1 MAANFKGNSLLQIS
15 RVFVLLCC
23 FIAVVYIEKAS
34 NSHVLGMANLNYVS
48 HNRVLWKIGKELQAK
63 GHKYTQVLPNCAKER
78 YMDIDVKIFNT
89 SVTNEDIEESH
100 LILMKMDDINSVFG
114 AFKLLKEMQ
123 NKIGVMVKQFC
134 NDLFGSDHLISEIKQ
149 SVDLLLCDTTNF
161 CCPVLAA
168 ALNIT
173 WVDVAPV
180 GFAGVFGAVIYNTP
194 ISYLPLEST
203 PDSSDAFSFI
213 NRLKSFMVFVAIR
226 SVSSTF
232 SKMGSQE
239 SLGKYASKAVVDTTK
254 SSVIS
259 LIPHDF
265 ALEYPRPLTPN
276 VKMIGPVLPEVAGK
290 LPDDLETFMTD
301 SKQVVVVSFGTTL
314 SNYRPDFIEMLADA
328 LGKLPFYVLWRQI
341 GHLPEKISPNIK
353 IVTWFPQNDLLG
365 HPSTKVFLT
374 HGGLNSFLESVYHA
388 VPMVVI
394 PLFGDQHKQAW
405 LVKIKELGVSLD
417 KNVIKSEDITR
428 SITEVAN
435 NMKYKDNAQRISR
448 LLRDRRQ
455 SPAEEGAYWIEYALK
470 HQGAQHLMSS
480 AYDMQLCQFYM
491 FDVFLFVLVVIVV
504 LVCMFLGLCYFMIC
518 QRKSK
523 IPEKEKKT

>member
-1 MAANFKGNSLLQIS
+1 
-15 RVFVLLCC
+15 
-23 FIAVVYIEKAS
+23 
-34 NSHVLGMANLNYVS
+34 
-48 HNRVLWKIGKELQAK
+48 
-63 GHKYTQVLPNCAKER
+63 
-78 YMDIDVKIFNT
+78 
-89 SVTNEDIEESH
+89 
-100 LILMKMDDINSVFG
+100 
-114 AFKLLKEMQ
+114 
-123 NKIGVMVKQFC
+123 
-134 NDLFGSDHLISEIKQ
+134 
-149 SVDLLLCDTTNF
+149 
-161 CCPVLAA
+161 
-168 ALNIT
+168 
-173 WVDVAPV
+173 
-180 GFAGVFGAVIYNTP
+180 
-194 ISYLPLEST
+194 
-203 PDSSDAFSFI
+203 
-213 NRLKSFMVFVAIR
+213 MVFVAIR

-374 HGGLNSFLESVYHA
+374 HGGLNSFLESMYHA
-388 VPMVVI
+388 VPMVVL
-394 PLFGDQHKQAW
+394 PLFGDQHKQAS

>member
-1 MAANFKGNSLLQIS
+1 
-15 RVFVLLCC
+15 
-23 FIAVVYIEKAS
+23 
-34 NSHVLGMANLNYVS
+34 
-48 HNRVLWKIGKELQAK
+48 
-63 GHKYTQVLPNCAKER
+63 
-78 YMDIDVKIFNT
+78 
-89 SVTNEDIEESH
+89 
-100 LILMKMDDINSVFG
+100 MKMDDINSVFG
-114 AFKLLKEMQ
+114 AFKLFKEMQ

-134 NDLFGSDHLISEIKQ
+134 NELFGSDHLISEIKQ

-239 SLGKYASKAVVDTTK
+239 SLEKYASKAVVDTTK

-374 HGGLNSFLESVYHA
+374 HGGLNSFLESMYHA

-394 PLFGDQHKQAW
+394 PLFGDQHKQAS
-405 LVKIKELGVSLD
+405 LVKIKEIGVSLD